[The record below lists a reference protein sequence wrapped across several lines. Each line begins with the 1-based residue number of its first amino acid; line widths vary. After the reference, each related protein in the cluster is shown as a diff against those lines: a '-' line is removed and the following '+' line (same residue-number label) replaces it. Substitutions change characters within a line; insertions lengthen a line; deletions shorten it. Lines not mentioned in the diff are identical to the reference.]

1 MTCLLNVL
9 ALASQQAGRGLRPVS
24 DFDCEM
30 SAGQSGG
37 VNELE
42 IRNNL

>member
-1 MTCLLNVL
+1 MCLLDIL

-24 DFDCEM
+24 DFECEV

-37 VNELE
+37 VNELG
-42 IRNNL
+42 ISNNL